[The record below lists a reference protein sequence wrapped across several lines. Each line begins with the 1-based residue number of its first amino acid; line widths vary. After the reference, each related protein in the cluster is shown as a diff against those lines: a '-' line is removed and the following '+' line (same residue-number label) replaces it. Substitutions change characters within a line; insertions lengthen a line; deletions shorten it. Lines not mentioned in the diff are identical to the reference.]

1 MNHGSGDGVC
11 VVSPNLVD
19 YCAVNGTTNWQ
30 SSIPCLPTCQFF
42 SGSAPVITEN
52 NGSDNIAIFTV
63 TGGYLFFYWSD
74 STGTFHKETVAS
86 GVT

>member
-1 MNHGSGDGVC
+1 MPD
-11 VVSPNLVD
+11 
-19 YCAVNGTTNWQ
+19 WQ
-30 SSIPCLPTCQFF
+30 SSIPCSPCQFF

-74 STGTFHKETVAS
+74 SIRVFHKEVVAS